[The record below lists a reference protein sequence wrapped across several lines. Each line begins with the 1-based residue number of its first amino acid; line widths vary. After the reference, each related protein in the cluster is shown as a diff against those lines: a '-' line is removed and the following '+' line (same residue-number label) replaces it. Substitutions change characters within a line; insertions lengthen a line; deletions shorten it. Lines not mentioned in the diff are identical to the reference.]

1 MAIRGKSVNL
11 FLMDGEPSGR
21 TKCTMSKITF
31 SVKSISDVLQN
42 ESLKIPEY
50 QRPYKWERRH
60 IRNLFYDL
68 REAIDRNMSEFRI
81 GSIILHNKDN
91 ENIDIVDG
99 QQRLISISLF
109 MYFAAKDN
117 LPDGVSNLLNGS
129 YVGIS
134 QLHAK
139 ENYDEWRF
147 LCGLISKEDVDVIS
161 NYMMNHCKV
170 SVIEM
175 PSECLSE
182 AFQLFDS
189 QNNRGKALEPHDLLK
204 AYHLRAIK
212 EPSERT
218 VENWERFVDDRELN
232 LRDLFDKHLFRVRR
246 WVNGETGLY
255 QKKYGSELKFTERFI
270 EDFKGVNLQN
280 ASYPY
285 LHLYEELLKHNIAFP
300 NSICMPIINGNTFF
314 SFIEFAYVLF
324 KNYFYENSIV
334 DGFLSDELKD
344 IVNSKK
350 SKYSRNINLY
360 TNLLATFIDRFGAD
374 KLDRETCEKV
384 FVWAFYP
391 RTAAKAIYDTT
402 LANYAASGTFQR
414 RKCQKLFQELAV
426 SATPREFVARIDTD
440 MLGNLTAADIINK
453 LNEGVKR

>member
-1 MAIRGKSVNL
+1 
-11 FLMDGEPSGR
+11 
-21 TKCTMSKITF
+21 MSEITF
-31 SVKSISDVLQN
+31 TVKSISDVLQN

-60 IRNLFYDL
+60 IRNLFYDI
-68 REAIDRNMSEFRI
+68 REAIDRNMSEYRI
-81 GSIILHNKDN
+81 GSIILHNKDD

-109 MYFAAKDN
+109 MYCIAKDN
-117 LPDGVSNLLNGS
+117 LPDGARNLLNGS

-139 ENYDEWRF
+139 ENFDEWHF
-147 LCGLISKEDVDVIS
+147 LCSLISKEEVNVIG
-161 NYMMNHCKV
+161 NYLMNQCKV

-204 AYHLRAIK
+204 AYHLRAI
-212 EPSERT
+212 ENPSERT
-218 VENWERFVDDRELN
+218 VENWERFVDDNELN
-232 LRDLFDKHLFRVRR
+232 LRDLFDKHLFRIRR
-246 WVNGETGLY
+246 WVNGDTGLY

-270 EDFKGVNLQN
+270 EDFKGVNIQN

-285 LHLYEELLKHNIAFP
+285 LHLYKELLKHDIAFP
-300 NSICMPIINGNTFF
+300 NSICMPIINGSAFF
-314 SFIEFAYVLF
+314 DFIEFAYALF
-324 KNYFYENSIV
+324 NKTINVNSIV
-334 DGFLSDELKD
+334 DCFLSDELKD

-360 TNLLATFIDRFGAD
+360 TNLLATFNDRFGED

-391 RTAAKAIYDTT
+391 RVVAKAIYDTT

-440 MLGNLTAADIINK
+440 MLGNLTAADIIKK
-453 LNEGVKR
+453 LNEEVKK

>member
-1 MAIRGKSVNL
+1 
-11 FLMDGEPSGR
+11 
-21 TKCTMSKITF
+21 MSRIIF
-31 SVKSISDVLQN
+31 SVRSISEVLQN
-42 ESLKIPEY
+42 KSLKIPEY

-60 IRNLFYDL
+60 IRNLFYDI
-68 REAIDRNMSEFRI
+68 REAIDRKMSEYRI
-81 GSIILHNKDN
+81 GSIILHNKDD

-109 MYFAAKDN
+109 MYCVAKDN
-117 LPDGVSNLLNGS
+117 LPDGASNLLNGS

-147 LCGLISKEDVDVIS
+147 LCGLISEEDVDVIS
-161 NYMMNHCKV
+161 KYMMNYCKV

-182 AFQLFDS
+182 AFLLFDS

-204 AYHLRAIK
+204 AYHLRAI
-212 EPSERT
+212 ENPCERT

-232 LRDLFDKHLFRVRR
+232 LRDLFDKHLFRIRR
-246 WVNGETGLY
+246 WINGDTGLY

-285 LHLYEELLKHNIAFP
+285 LQLYEELLKHDIDFP
-300 NSICMPIINGNTFF
+300 NSICMPIINGNAFF
-314 SFIEFAYVLF
+314 KFIESAYVLF
-324 KNYFYENSIV
+324 KKNFYENSKV
-334 DGFLSDELKD
+334 DGFFSDELKD

-453 LNEGVKR
+453 LNEEIKR

>member
-1 MAIRGKSVNL
+1 
-11 FLMDGEPSGR
+11 
-21 TKCTMSKITF
+21 MSRIAF

-42 ESLKIPEY
+42 RNLKIPEY

-60 IRNLFYDL
+60 IRNLFYDI
-68 REAIDRNMSEFRI
+68 REAIDRNMSEYRI

-109 MYFAAKDN
+109 MYCFAKDN
-117 LPDGVSNLLNGS
+117 LPDGANNLLNGS

-147 LCGLISKEDVDVIS
+147 LCGLIPKEDVDIIYD
-161 NYMMNHCKV
+161 YMLNHCKV

-175 PSECLSE
+175 PSECLSV

-204 AYHLRAIK
+204 AYHLRAI
-212 EPSERT
+212 ENPSDRT
-218 VENWERFVDDRELN
+218 VESWERFVDDNEFN
-232 LRDLFDKHLFRVRR
+232 LRDLFDKHLFRIRR
-246 WVNGETGLY
+246 WINGDTGLY

-285 LHLYEELLKHNIAFP
+285 LQLYEELLKHNIAFP
-300 NSICMPIINGNTFF
+300 NSICMPIINGNAFF
-314 SFIEFAYVLF
+314 NFIEFAYGFF
-324 KNYFYENSIV
+324 KKCFYVNSVV
-334 DGFLSDELKD
+334 DGFLLDELKEV
-344 IVNSKK
+344 VNSKK

-360 TNLLATFIDRFGAD
+360 INLLATFIDRFGED

-391 RTAAKAIYDTT
+391 RVVAKAIYDTT

-453 LNEGVKR
+453 LN

>member
-1 MAIRGKSVNL
+1 
-11 FLMDGEPSGR
+11 
-21 TKCTMSKITF
+21 MSTITF

-42 ESLKIPEY
+42 RNLKIPAY

-60 IRNLFYDL
+60 IRNLFYDI
-68 REAIDRNMSEFRI
+68 REAIDRNMSEYRI
-81 GSIILHNKDN
+81 GSIILHNKDA

-109 MYFAAKDN
+109 LHFVSKNN
-117 LPDGVSNLLNGS
+117 LPDGANNLLNGK

-134 QLHAK
+134 QFHAK
-139 ENYDEWRF
+139 ENFDEWRF
-147 LCGLISKEDVDVIS
+147 LCGLIPKEDVDAIGD
-161 NYMMNHCKV
+161 YMMNQCKI

-175 PSECLSE
+175 PSECLTE

-204 AYHLRAIK
+204 AYHLRAI
-212 EPSERT
+212 ENPSERT
-218 VENWERFVDDRELN
+218 VENWERFVNDKELS
-232 LRDLFDKHLFRVRR
+232 LRDLFDKHLFRIRR
-246 WVNGETGLY
+246 WVNGDTGLY

-280 ASYPY
+280 TSYPY
-285 LHLYEELLKHNIAFP
+285 LQLYEELLKHDIAFP
-300 NSICMPIINGNTFF
+300 NSICMPIINGNAFF
-314 SFIEFAYVLF
+314 NFIEFTYMLF
-324 KNYFYENSIV
+324 KNCFYENSIV
-334 DGFLSDELKD
+334 NGFLSDGLKD
-344 IVNSKK
+344 ILNSKK

-360 TNLLATFIDRFGAD
+360 INLLATFIDRFGED

-391 RTAAKAIYDTT
+391 RVAAKAIYDTT
-402 LANYAASGTFQR
+402 LANYAASGAFQR

-453 LNEGVKR
+453 LNEEVEK

>member
-1 MAIRGKSVNL
+1 
-11 FLMDGEPSGR
+11 
-21 TKCTMSKITF
+21 MSKIIF

-68 REAIDRNMSEFRI
+68 REAIDRNMSEYRI

>member
-1 MAIRGKSVNL
+1 
-11 FLMDGEPSGR
+11 
-21 TKCTMSKITF
+21 
-31 SVKSISDVLQN
+31 
-42 ESLKIPEY
+42 
-50 QRPYKWERRH
+50 
-60 IRNLFYDL
+60 
-68 REAIDRNMSEFRI
+68 MSEYRI

-99 QQRLISISLF
+99 QQRLVSISLF
-109 MYFAAKDN
+109 MYCVAKNN
-117 LPDGVSNLLNGS
+117 LPDGASNLLNGS

-204 AYHLRAIK
+204 AYHLRAI
-212 EPSERT
+212 ENPTELT
-218 VENWERFVDDRELN
+218 VENWEKFVDDRELN
-232 LRDLFDKHLFRVRR
+232 LRDLFDKHLFRIRH
-246 WVNGETGLY
+246 WINGDTGLY
-255 QKKYGSELKFTERFI
+255 QKRHGSELRFTERFI

-285 LHLYEELLKHNIAFP
+285 LQSYEELLKNDIAFP
-300 NSICMPIINGNTFF
+300 NSICMPIINGKAFF
-314 SFIEFAYVLF
+314 NFIEFAYALF
-324 KNYFYENSIV
+324 KNYFYKNCIV

-374 KLDRETCEKV
+374 QLDRETCEKV

-391 RTAAKAIYDTT
+391 RTAARAIYDTT
-402 LANYAASGTFQR
+402 LANYAASGTFQK

-440 MLGNLTAADIINK
+440 LLGNLTAADIINK
-453 LNEGVKR
+453 LNEEVKR

>member
-1 MAIRGKSVNL
+1 
-11 FLMDGEPSGR
+11 
-21 TKCTMSKITF
+21 MSKINF
-31 SVKSISDVLQN
+31 SVKSISDVLQI

-60 IRNLFYDL
+60 IRNLFYDI
-68 REAIDRNMSEFRI
+68 REAIDRNISEYRI

-91 ENIDIVDG
+91 ENIDVVDG

-109 MYFAAKDN
+109 MYCVGEDN
-117 LPDGVSNLLNGS
+117 LPDGASNLLNGS

-134 QLHAK
+134 RLHAK

-147 LCGLISKEDVDVIS
+147 LCGLISKEEVDVIS
-161 NYMMNHCKV
+161 NFMMNHCKV

-212 EPSERT
+212 DESEQT
-218 VENWERFVDDRELN
+218 VENWEKYVDDKELK
-232 LRDLFDKHLFRVRR
+232 LSDLFDKHLFRIRR
-246 WVNGETGLY
+246 WINGDTGLY
-255 QKKYGSELKFTERFI
+255 RKRYGSELRFTERFI
-270 EDFKGVNLQN
+270 GDFKGVNLQN

-285 LHLYEELLKHNIAFP
+285 LQLYKELLENDIALP
-300 NSICMPIINGNTFF
+300 NSICMPIINGNAFF
-314 SFIEFAYVLF
+314 QFIEFSYEHF
-324 KNYFYENSIV
+324 KNNFHENSIV
-334 DGFLSDELKD
+334 EGFLSDEIKE

-350 SKYSRNINLY
+350 SKYARNINLF

-374 KLDRETCEKV
+374 QLDRETCEKV

-391 RTAAKAIYDTT
+391 RTAAKAIYNTT
-402 LANYAASGTFQR
+402 LANYAASGTFQKK
-414 RKCQKLFQELAV
+414 KCQKLFQELAV

-453 LNEGVKR
+453 LQEEVKR

>member
-1 MAIRGKSVNL
+1 
-11 FLMDGEPSGR
+11 
-21 TKCTMSKITF
+21 MSKITF

-42 ESLKIPEY
+42 GSLRIPEY

-68 REAIDRNMSEFRI
+68 REALKDRKREYRI
-81 GSIILHNKDN
+81 GSIIFHNKND
-91 ENIDIVDG
+91 ETLDIVDG
-99 QQRLISISLF
+99 QQRLISIALF
-109 MYFAAKDN
+109 MYCVAKDN
-117 LPDGVSNLLNGS
+117 LPDGAKNLLNGS

-147 LCGLISKEDVDVIS
+147 LCGLIPKEDVVVICD
-161 NYMMNHCKV
+161 YMLNHCKV

-189 QNNRGKALEPHDLLK
+189 QNNRGKALEPQDLLK

-212 EPSERT
+212 EPSEHMI
-218 VENWERFVDDRELN
+218 EKWERFVDDNEFN
-232 LRDLFDKHLFRVRR
+232 LRTLFDKHLFRIRR
-246 WVNGETGLY
+246 WINGDTGLY

-270 EDFKGVNLQN
+270 EDFKGVNLDLQKT
-280 ASYPY
+280 SYPY
-285 LHLYEELLKHNIAFP
+285 LQLYEIILKKDISFP
-300 NSICMPIINGNTFF
+300 NSICMPIINGNAFF
-314 SFIEFAYVLF
+314 NYIEFAYGLF
-324 KNYFYENSIV
+324 KKNFYVNNIA
-334 DGFLSDELKD
+334 DGFLSDEIKEV
-344 IVNSKK
+344 VNSKK

-360 TNLLATFIDRFGAD
+360 INLLAAFIDRFGED

-391 RTAAKAIYDTT
+391 RVIAKAIYDTT

-426 SATPREFVARIDTD
+426 SATPLEFVARINTD
-440 MLGNLTAADIINK
+440 MLGNLNAADILNK
-453 LNEGVKR
+453 LKEEAKR

>member
-1 MAIRGKSVNL
+1 MN
-11 FLMDGEPSGR
+11 
-21 TKCTMSKITF
+21 KIIF

-60 IRNLFYDL
+60 IRNLFYDI
-68 REAIDRNMSEFRI
+68 REAIDRNMSEYRI
-81 GSIILHNKDN
+81 GSIILHNKDD

-109 MYFAAKDN
+109 MYCVAKDN
-117 LPDGVSNLLNGS
+117 LPDGASNLLNGS

-204 AYHLRAIK
+204 AYHLRAI
-212 EPSERT
+212 ENPSELT
-218 VENWERFVDDRELN
+218 VENWEKFVDDRELN
-232 LRDLFDKHLFRVRR
+232 LRDLFDKHLFRIRR
-246 WVNGETGLY
+246 WINGDTGLY
-255 QKKYGSELKFTERFI
+255 QKRYGSELRFTERFI

-285 LHLYEELLKHNIAFP
+285 LQLYEELLKHDIAFP
-300 NSICMPIINGNTFF
+300 NSICMPIINGNAFF
-314 SFIEFAYVLF
+314 NFIEFAYVLF
-324 KNYFYENSIV
+324 KNYFYKNSIV

-360 TNLLATFIDRFGAD
+360 TNLLATFIDRFGVD

-402 LANYAASGTFQR
+402 LANYAASGTFQK

-453 LNEGVKR
+453 LNEEVKR

>member
-1 MAIRGKSVNL
+1 
-11 FLMDGEPSGR
+11 
-21 TKCTMSKITF
+21 MSKITF

-42 ESLKIPEY
+42 GSLKIPEY

-60 IRNLFYDL
+60 IRNLFYDI
-68 REAIDRNMSEFRI
+68 REAIERKRSEYRI
-81 GSIILHNKDN
+81 GSIILHNKDD

-109 MYFAAKDN
+109 MYCVAKGN
-117 LPDGVSNLLNGS
+117 LPDGANNLLNSS

-139 ENYDEWRF
+139 ENYYEWCF
-147 LCGLISKEDVDVIS
+147 LCGLISKKEIDKIYDYI
-161 NYMMNHCKV
+161 MNNCKV

-175 PSECLSE
+175 PPECLSE

-204 AYHLRAIK
+204 AYHLRAI
-212 EPSERT
+212 ENPSERT
-218 VENWERFVDDRELN
+218 VENWERFVDDNELN
-232 LRDLFDKHLFRVRR
+232 LRDLFDKHLFRIRR
-246 WVNGETGLY
+246 WINGDTGLY

-280 ASYPY
+280 ESYPY
-285 LHLYEELLKHNIAFP
+285 LRLYEELFKRDIAFSS
-300 NSICMPIINGNTFF
+300 SICMPIVNGHAFF
-314 SFIEFAYVLF
+314 KFIEFSHVLF
-324 KNYFYENSIV
+324 KSNFYKKSIV
-334 DGFLSDELKD
+334 EKFLSDELKD

-360 TNLLATFIDRFGAD
+360 HNLLATFIDRFGED

-391 RTAAKAIYDTT
+391 RVVAKAIYDTT

-426 SATPREFVARIDTD
+426 SATPREFIARIDTD
-440 MLGNLTAADIINK
+440 MLNNFTATDILIK
-453 LNEGVKR
+453 LNEDIKR

>member
-1 MAIRGKSVNL
+1 MG
-11 FLMDGEPSGR
+11 
-21 TKCTMSKITF
+21 TITF

-42 ESLKIPEY
+42 GSLKIPEY

-68 REAIDRNMSEFRI
+68 REAIDSNKSEYRI
-81 GSIILHNKDN
+81 GSIILHNKDA
-91 ENIDIVDG
+91 ENIEIVDG

-109 MYFAAKDN
+109 MFCVSKDN
-117 LPDGVSNLLNGS
+117 LPEGANNLLNAS

-134 QLHAK
+134 QLHAI
-139 ENYDEWRF
+139 ENYEEWRL
-147 LCGLISKEDVDVIS
+147 LCGLISKEEVDIIS
-161 NYMMNHCKV
+161 NYLKNHCKV

-204 AYHLRAIK
+204 AYHLRAIEK
-212 EPSERT
+212 PSEST
-218 VENWERFVDDRELN
+218 VENWERFVDDKELS
-232 LRDLFDKHLFRVRR
+232 LSDLFDKHLFRIRR
-246 WVNGETGLY
+246 WTNGDTGLY

-270 EDFKGVNLQN
+270 GDFKGVRVSL
-280 ASYPY
+280 SLHETTYPY
-285 LHLYEELLKHNIAFP
+285 LKLYEELLKNDITFP
-300 NSICMPIINGNTFF
+300 NSICMPIINGEAFF
-314 SFIEFAYVLF
+314 NFIEDAHKLF
-324 KNYFYENSIV
+324 KNNFYEENKI
-334 DGFLSDELKD
+334 DDYLSNGIKD
-344 IVNSKK
+344 LVKSKK

-360 TNLLATFIDRFGAD
+360 VNLMATFIDRFGVEQ
-374 KLDRETCEKV
+374 LNRETCEKV

-391 RTAAKAIYDTT
+391 RVAAKAIYDTT

-426 SATPREFVARIDTD
+426 SASPREFVARIDTD
-440 MLGNLTAADIINK
+440 ILGNYSAVDIINL
-453 LNEGVKR
+453 LNKEV